1 MSDPSATW
9 LARYQPYRRPAEIGF
24 WVAVLTIQ
32 MLFNAITHW
41 VDLGTAPFYQP
52 LIWELTSNLT
62 IGLLIPLLVA
72 FERRFPVRWETLRRN
87 LPWHLAGT
95 VAFCAAHVVGMMLLR
110 KLAWA
115 WMGGTYNVGS
125 WVAQFGYEYL
135 KDVRS
140 YVLILG
146 AVISYRLIL
155 LRMQGEA
162 RVLDA
167 PEAAVGMAQGVTA
180 PDRPSGTP
188 QADTPGELATT
199 ATAPPARPE
208 RFLVRKLR
216 KEFLISA
223 ADIEWVQAQGN
234 YIGLHVNGHDY
245 LLRSTLSD
253 FLGQLDPA
261 RFVQVH
267 RSYAVNLDRVA
278 EIEPQDSGDARLRM
292 KSGGQVPC
300 SRRYRDALGGGA
312 VT

>member
-1 MSDPSATW
+1 MPESSATW
-9 LARYQPYRRPAEIGF
+9 LERYQPYKRAAEIGF
-24 WVAVLTIQ
+24 WVLVLTIQ

-41 VDLGTAPFYQP
+41 IDLRTAPFIQP
-52 LIWELTSNLT
+52 LIWEVTSNLT
-62 IGLLIPLLVA
+62 IGLLIPALIA
-72 FERRFPVRWETLRRN
+72 FERRFPLRWDTLRRN

-95 VAFCAAHVVGMMLLR
+95 VAFCALHVLGMMLLR
-110 KLAWA
+110 KLAWVL
-115 WMGGTYNVGS
+115 MGGTYNVGS
-125 WVAQFGYEYL
+125 WLAQFGYEYL

-140 YVLILG
+140 YVLILC
-146 AVISYRLIL
+146 AVFSYRLIL

-162 RVLDA
+162 RVLDE
-167 PEAAVGMAQGVTA
+167 PEPAAGVTA
-180 PDRPSGTP
+180 PVPEA
-188 QADTPGELATT
+188 Q
-199 ATAPPARPE
+199 PPAAAPRPE

-216 KEFLISA
+216 KEFLIAA

-300 SRRYRDALGGGA
+300 SRRYRDALGGTA
-312 VT
+312 